1 AEQLELTT
9 AWRNSSDILD
19 MANHVAQPLRD
30 SAVQGQVIPQLQ
42 AKQQAEAGV
51 VELNW
56 FESADN
62 EAGQLADRVKE
73 LVIEDG
79 TNTAAILC
87 RAKKQFPPLIE
98 ALEARGISYEVV
110 GLAGLL

>member
-1 AEQLELTT
+1 QLQLFSHLFGRGDGTQASHSVTAVGDPNQSIYGFRGASAGQLFSFVEEFGAEQLELTT

-62 EAGQLADRVKE
+62 EAG
-73 LVIEDG
+73 
-79 TNTAAILC
+79 
-87 RAKKQFPPLIE
+87 
-98 ALEARGISYEVV
+98 
-110 GLAGLL
+110 